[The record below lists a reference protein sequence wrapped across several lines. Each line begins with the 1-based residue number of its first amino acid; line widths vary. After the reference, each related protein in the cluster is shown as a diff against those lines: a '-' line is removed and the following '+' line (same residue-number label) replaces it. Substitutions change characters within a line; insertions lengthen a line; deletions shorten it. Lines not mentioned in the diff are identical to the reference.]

1 MYMGSYMILSG
12 ALSVGAA
19 LFFRFYE
26 GEYGVE
32 YYLEEY
38 ESGFFSN
45 FEGMLQV
52 CMIVGILLIVIGAV
66 MAYIG
71 KKTEAPQLK
80 TLEKGRME
88 HLDKMIEEFHGAVP
102 KEGRMR

>member
-1 MYMGSYMILSG
+1 MNMGAYMILSG

-26 GEYGVE
+26 GEYGTE

-38 ESGFFSN
+38 QSGLFSN
-45 FEGMLQV
+45 FDGMVQV
-52 CMIVGILLIVIGAV
+52 CLIIGIVLLVVGII

-71 KKTEAPQLK
+71 KKTEQPKLK
-80 TLEKGRME
+80 ELEEGRRK

-102 KEGRMR
+102 RE